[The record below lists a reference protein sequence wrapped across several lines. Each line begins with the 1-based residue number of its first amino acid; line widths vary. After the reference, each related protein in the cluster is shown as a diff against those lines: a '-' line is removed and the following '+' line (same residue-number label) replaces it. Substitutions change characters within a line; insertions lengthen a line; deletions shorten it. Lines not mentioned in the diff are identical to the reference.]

1 MPSPRFPIPQG
12 TLDMLILQ
20 ILSLEPA
27 HGYGIAQRLEQ
38 ISRSVVQVN
47 QGSLYPALH
56 RLQQKGWL
64 RAEWKQSETGREAK
78 FYSLTAAGRRQ
89 LAVEVAFQ
97 GPAAEPVQEA
107 DHRLPSS
114 KIRSTAPERR
124 AQLSFSTASWRRP
137 ACVRE

>member
-1 MPSPRFPIPQG
+1 MPSPRFPLPQG

-20 ILSLEPA
+20 FLSLEPA

-64 RAEWKQSETGREAK
+64 RAEWKPSETGREAK
-78 FYSLTAAGRRQ
+78 FYALTAAGRRQ
-89 LAVEVAFQ
+89 LTIENDSWARLSDAVN
-97 GPAAEPVQEA
+97 
-107 DHRLPSS
+107 
-114 KIRSTAPERR
+114 
-124 AQLSFSTASWRRP
+124 LSVDWGS
-137 ACVRE
+137 